1 MCALGTCLAAKC
13 ANLRLMEFLLE
24 LAPKATILGIAYFF
38 TKIDIASYMNQ
49 TRTIESKLW
58 LKKQGIFVFSLM

>member
-1 MCALGTCLAAKC
+1 
-13 ANLRLMEFLLE
+13 MEFLLE

-49 TRTIESKLW
+49 TSTIESKLW
-58 LKKQGIFVFSLM
+58 LKKQGIFVFALM